1 MGERNPN
8 PSRSEIEIFSVV
20 DGRWMDG
27 GWMDT
32 NLAPPPPRRFLQG
45 HNLGQELV
53 YTLTCFHGTK

>member
-32 NLAPPPPRRFLQG
+32 NLAPPPPTPEDFCRGITSAGNWCIL
-45 HNLGQELV
+45 
-53 YTLTCFHGTK
+53 